1 MLLRQAARETR
12 EGESR
17 VHAPDWIAPSRGITD
32 SAHEFTREQLNAATR
47 RQRLHASDDS
57 NSTDRN
63 ESGDFMIREMK
74 NILRAPAAVLV
85 FGAAIG
91 LSVPAISLAGGKPAT
106 AVVQVNDLNLAT
118 ASGMRALENRTA
130 AAIEK
135 VCPLRGSIAGPRS
148 NSYTAHRECAQSVRF
163 SVQQQI
169 RERGGRPVA
178 GT

>member
-1 MLLRQAARETR
+1 M
-12 EGESR
+12 S
-17 VHAPDWIAPSRGITD
+17 
-32 SAHEFTREQLNAATR
+32 EQLKLATR
-47 RQRLHASDDS
+47 RQKLPAFDDSS

-63 ESGDFMIREMK
+63 EGGDFMSLAMK
-74 NILRAPAAVLV
+74 KVLRAPAAVLV
-85 FGAAIG
+85 LGAAIG

-148 NSYTAHRECAQSVRF
+148 NSYTAHRECAQAVRL